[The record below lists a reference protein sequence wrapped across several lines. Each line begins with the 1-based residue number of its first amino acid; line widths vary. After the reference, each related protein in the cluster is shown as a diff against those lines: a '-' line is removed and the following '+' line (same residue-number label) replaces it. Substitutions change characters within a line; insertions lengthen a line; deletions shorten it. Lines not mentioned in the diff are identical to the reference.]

1 MDFTFH
7 MPVQVF
13 SGDGCLARE
22 GAVLR
27 TLGKRCVVLTGQHG
41 AAASG
46 ALDDLLPLLEA
57 QGIEAT
63 VFPGIGANPLVS
75 QCQAAA
81 FTAET
86 CRAQFFIGVGGGSV
100 MDATKATAW
109 LAANRITE
117 ADKLFTG
124 ELRQAPLPCA
134 LIGTTAGTGSEVSA
148 VAVLTEDRNGRKRSI
163 KSPHC
168 YARFVFADPRYTYSM
183 SRDTTISTGLDAL
196 AHAVEGWFAPGC
208 GDVITAFGEKALPLV
223 CESLR
228 SLAATSGLPG
238 PAERE
243 RQYYGSLW
251 AGMVLNAAGTAFP
264 HPLGYILTEDF
275 GIPHGMACAV
285 FLPAFTRRAEAVA
298 PARAARLFERCGG
311 REAYY
316 GLLDQLVHY
325 GVRMTAEQVETY
337 AARWPGN
344 GNFARTPGGFT
355 PEEGAA
361 LYRELFVR

>member
-13 SGDGCLARE
+13 SGEHCLARE
-22 GAVLR
+22 GAALR
-27 TLGKRCVVLTGQHG
+27 ALGRRCVVLTGRHG

-46 ALDDLLPLLEA
+46 ALDELLALLEA
-57 QGIEAT
+57 QGIEGT

-81 FTAET
+81 FTVET
-86 CRAQFFIGVGGGSV
+86 CRAQFLIGVGGGSV

-117 ADKLFTG
+117 AERLFTG
-124 ELRQAPLPCA
+124 ELRQPPLPFA

-148 VAVLTEDRNGRKRSI
+148 VAVLTEDNSGRKRSV

-168 YARFVFADPRYTYSM
+168 YARYAFADPRYTHSM

-196 AHAVEGWFAPGC
+196 SHAVEGWFAPGC
-208 GDVITAFGEKALPLV
+208 GDVITAFAEQALPLV

-228 SLAATSGLPG
+228 ALAASEGQPD
-238 PAERE
+238 PAARE

-251 AGMVLNAAGTAFP
+251 AGMVLNATGTAFP
-264 HPLGYILTEDF
+264 HPLGYILTEDYAV
-275 GIPHGMACAV
+275 PHGMACAV
-285 FLPAFTRRAEAVA
+285 FLPAFTRRAEAAA
-298 PARAARLFERCGG
+298 PDRAARLYALCGG
-311 REAYY
+311 RDAYY
-316 GLLDQLVHY
+316 ALLEQLVR
-325 GVRMTAEQVETY
+325 VDVQMTEEQVAAY